1 LTWQPVDQH
10 YVLLRR
16 GGIVA
21 VIVDNEAVD
30 LSFLPG
36 HRAGYNGVAGLFA
49 VSNEDTQPLESQA
62 NVFVPSYAGLNFEHI
77 HDGTTE
83 GLVEKFEPRVAP
95 IQLRRIDPYTV
106 ELYQP
111 PTPHWK
117 LESCGRYHLRSDGVI
132 EYTFECIP
140 REASFRRGFIGLFW
154 ASYIQRPEDKAIRF
168 LGRKAGS
175 QDVPGWLRGDSPR
188 HGQDATHPPAGAVFR
203 PNIDDDFPLT
213 LVRGR
218 SPFEH
223 TENWYFGVWRNRALV
238 YLFRP
243 QDSIWFAQSPT
254 GGGQDNPAWDFQWF
268 IPQYRVGQA
277 YGFTM
282 RLAYLP
288 YDNAEQVA
296 QQTAPLR
303 RWP

>member
-1 LTWQPVDQH
+1 
-10 YVLLRR
+10 
-16 GGIVA
+16 
-21 VIVDNEAVD
+21 
-30 LSFLPG
+30 
-36 HRAGYNGVAGLFA
+36 
-49 VSNEDTQPLESQA
+49 
-62 NVFVPSYAGLNFEHI
+62 
-77 HDGTTE
+77 
-83 GLVEKFEPRVAP
+83 
-95 IQLRRIDPYTV
+95 
-106 ELYQP
+106 
-111 PTPHWK
+111 
-117 LESCGRYHLRSDGVI
+117 
-132 EYTFECIP
+132 
-140 REASFRRGFIGLFW
+140 
-154 ASYIQRPEDKAIRF
+154 
-168 LGRKAGS
+168 
-175 QDVPGWLRGDSPR
+175 
-188 HGQDATHPPAGAVFR
+188 VFR

-254 GGGQDNPAWDFQWF
+254 GGGQDNPAWDYQWF